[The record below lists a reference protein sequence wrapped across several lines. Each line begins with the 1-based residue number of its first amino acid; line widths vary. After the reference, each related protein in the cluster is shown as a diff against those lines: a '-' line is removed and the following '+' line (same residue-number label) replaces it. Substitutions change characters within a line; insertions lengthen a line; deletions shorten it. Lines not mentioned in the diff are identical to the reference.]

1 MTILLRIMLL
11 VVSVLNLVQV
21 LVRINKAQVKIEDA
35 LFWFLFSGLLIL
47 MSLFPQLI
55 DLGAELTGVQ
65 SSVNFVFLA
74 IIFVLIIKIFRMS
87 IRMSQLEAKLQT
99 FVQNYAIDKNQLEH
113 AEQKDASSEKQAETE
128 TAAK

>member
-1 MTILLRIMLL
+1 MTILLRIILF

-87 IRMSQLEAKLQT
+87 IRISQLEAKLQT

-113 AEQKDASSEKQAETE
+113 AEQTGASAEQQEETE

>member
-35 LFWFLFSGLLIL
+35 LFWFLFSGMLIL

-65 SSVNFVFLA
+65 SSVNFVFLV

-87 IRMSQLEAKLQT
+87 IRISQLEAKLQT

-113 AEQKDASSEKQAETE
+113 TKQKDAFSEQQAEKE
-128 TAAK
+128 TSAK

>member
-1 MTILLRIMLL
+1 MTILLRIMLF
-11 VVSVLNLVQV
+11 VVNLVQV

-87 IRMSQLEAKLQT
+87 IRISQLEAKLQT
-99 FVQNYAIDKNQLEH
+99 FVQNYAIDKNRLEH
-113 AEQKDASSEKQAETE
+113 AEQKGASAEQQEETE

>member
-35 LFWFLFSGLLIL
+35 LFWFLFSGMLIL

-87 IRMSQLEAKLQT
+87 IRISQLEAKLQT

-113 AEQKDASSEKQAETE
+113 TKQKDASSEQQAEKE
-128 TAAK
+128 TSAK